1 MEDSEAATRTR
12 RSPDSGASRTQKYR
26 QAAVGYFV
34 YGLIY
39 LAGAVYLS
47 SQEQAPQEGLIWF
60 AFGAMMVI
68 IIPVVIWKEFK
79 WITRI
84 LALLVAV
91 RVLGVLRLISAGEGD
106 PVVVPWGGEM
116 SIQMGAVLFF
126 IVAAAECYLLIR
138 AGWDL

>member
-1 MEDSEAATRTR
+1 MKDSKPLIETR
-12 RSPDSGASRTQKYR
+12 RNSASGPDQTRKYR
-26 QAAVGYFV
+26 QAAVGYLV

-47 SQEQAPQEGLIWF
+47 SKEQAPQEGLIWF
-60 AFGAMMVI
+60 ALGAVMVI
-68 IIPVVIWKEFK
+68 IIPIVIWKEFK

-106 PVVVPWGGEM
+106 PIEVPWGGEM
-116 SIQMGAVLFF
+116 SIQIGAVAFL